1 MIFHKILIIIA
12 IFTSQIL
19 TGCISRS
26 STPQP
31 VKQTESSQSISGD
44 TTAVLAKWTASPVPP
59 PTVKA
64 MPPVIPTTTADKI
77 KFEISSPAFKSKSP
91 IPIEYSCD
99 GKDMSPPLAWRGV
112 PDGVKSFTLIVD
124 DPDAPGGTWVHWVL
138 YNIPP
143 NRTDLPELVPSGE
156 TVEGI
161 GVQGK
166 SSFEEV
172 KYGGPC
178 PPLGTA
184 MHHYNFTLYA
194 LDTRLFLPPGASK
207 AEIQKAM
214 KNHILNQ
221 AEIVGTY
228 QREIKKKGS

>member
-1 MIFHKILIIIA
+1 MRLIKILIIIA
-12 IFTSQIL
+12 IFSEQIL
-19 TGCISRS
+19 TGCISNS
-26 STPQP
+26 PTQQP
-31 VKQTESSQSISGD
+31 VKRKESSPSISAN
-44 TTAVLAKWTASPVPP
+44 TTAVLAKATTSPVPP
-59 PTVKA
+59 TTAFANSQVA
-64 MPPVIPTTTADKI
+64 PTTTANKI
-77 KFEISSPAFKSKSP
+77 TFEISSPAFKSYNP
-91 IPIEYSCD
+91 IPIEYTCD

-112 PDGVKSFTLIVD
+112 PEGVKSFTLIVD
-124 DPDAPGGTWVHWVL
+124 DPDAPGGTWAHWVL

-143 NRTDLPELVPSGE
+143 NRTDLPESVPSGA
-156 TVEGI
+156 TVEGV

-178 PPLGTA
+178 PPLGMV

-207 AEIQKAM
+207 ADIKKAM
-214 KNHILNQ
+214 KNHILSQ

-228 QREIKKKGS
+228 QREIKNKGS